1 VPIETSSVA
10 SPGTGV
16 IGSCEPAPAMSTGSE
31 PRSSGRTVHVL
42 NHRSLSQPPPYF
54 FLKKDLFIYLF
65 IYLFSI
71 CIVVLL
77 VCVSV

>member
-1 VPIETSSVA
+1 MPIETSSVA

-16 IGSCEPAPAMSTGSE
+16 IGSCESAPAMSTGSE

-54 FLKKDLFIYLF
+54 F
-65 IYLFSI
+65 
-71 CIVVLL
+71 
-77 VCVSV
+77 